1 MREKGI
7 SKTIM
12 AAVIVVALVVAGVG
26 AYFMLKGP
34 EEGEGGEQPSGIEWF
49 QTGNTQDIT
58 QLQSKQSNE
67 LENVEVHGY
76 VYDIEGSPVTGV
88 FVIAVGPPGMDYGH
102 AITDARGYYALSFE
116 RPERL
121 DYPIPSTRGLPIY
134 EGCQILVAWGS
145 NEWLPIIDI
154 LIDTENKDIIVQDFA
169 VKPAGTVKLKAY
181 SSNGT
186 LIEQFPIDTS
196 LEYPT
201 YPAYTTDLYWRL
213 TGGVFA
219 HDRGMFVLSLNTPHV
234 LNLPWTV
241 PGFGRVI
248 LRADNDGNGFTLRRQ
263 GETIT
268 IHLNYEIAKTECR
281 VLRESYERFPG
292 EGYAFSEDVLPNIQ
306 SAEELLQ
313 QADSM
318 TDNVQKALFADL
330 SLNQTLWTA
339 ENLELERTLQ
349 DIEKCRKGNATLR
362 LVDET
367 GKPVQDG
374 DVTISQITH
383 DFLFGVDTERGREGT
398 DSFEKH
404 IRLET
409 GLETG
414 INYGLWG
421 FFWKFTE
428 PRLGQYDMGALPPTS
443 ELERLTK
450 MGVRF
455 GGDGIIVLE
464 PGPNSWDVG
473 LLSLTFEELKTKIYE
488 HVYTLVSAVAPYI
501 DYWTVIDNPHRALH
515 YLGFTLDQNIDFIK
529 TGVAAI
535 KSADPPAKV
544 LLFFDWPCGFC
555 TTTSYQGEDQYDVDP
570 YTYISNLDEYGIDYD
585 GVALWI
591 TYGSV
596 SELPPEWGSVFG
608 GQVPYPFRDLASIS
622 RILDWYGTLSIP
634 IHITAFN
641 APGDFTSNL
650 GYWHRRSWDE
660 ELKIE
665 WIEKFYTI
673 AFSKQPMR
681 QITYWFSK
689 DADYFRTKLGLFD
702 VSDQPRESC
711 YALRRLL
718 MENWTTRL
726 HMKTDSNG
734 QLEFRGFAG
743 DYNITVST
751 KDLTTNFTIHVY
763 EGSNNTYT
771 LKLERVEKTW
781 LIIPAIIAFAVGVLS
796 GSVILYR
803 RVRAKKRKSSQRPLS
818 SVQA

>member
-1 MREKGI
+1 MKEKGM
-7 SKTIM
+7 SKTTM

-26 AYFMLKGP
+26 AYLMLKGP
-34 EEGEGGEQPSGIEWF
+34 DKPPGIYSAIRGPIEEEGPPSTVWTLDTFDGTDVGAADYSRYYIDPIQADVALADF
-49 QTGNTQDIT
+49 V
-58 QLQSKQSNE
+58 K
-67 LENVEVHGY
+67 VHGY

-102 AITDARGYYALSFE
+102 AITDAGGYYAPSFE

-154 LIDTENKDIIVQDFA
+154 LIDTENEDIIVQDFA

-281 VLRESYERFPG
+281 VLRESYERFLG

-318 TDNVQKALFADL
+318 ADNVQKALFADL

-339 ENLELERTLQ
+339 ENLELERALQ
-349 DIEKCRKGNATLR
+349 DIEKCGKGNATLR

-409 GLETG
+409 GM
-414 INYGLWG
+414 NYGLWG

-455 GGDGIIVLE
+455 GGDGLIVLE

-529 TGVAAI
+529 TGM
-535 KSADPPAKV
+535 D
-544 LLFFDWPCGFC
+544 
-555 TTTSYQGEDQYDVDP
+555 
-570 YTYISNLDEYGIDYD
+570 
-585 GVALWI
+585 
-591 TYGSV
+591 
-596 SELPPEWGSVFG
+596 
-608 GQVPYPFRDLASIS
+608 
-622 RILDWYGTLSIP
+622 
-634 IHITAFN
+634 
-641 APGDFTSNL
+641 
-650 GYWHRRSWDE
+650 
-660 ELKIE
+660 
-665 WIEKFYTI
+665 
-673 AFSKQPMR
+673 
-681 QITYWFSK
+681 
-689 DADYFRTKLGLFD
+689 
-702 VSDQPRESC
+702 RE
-711 YALRRLL
+711 
-718 MENWTTRL
+718 
-726 HMKTDSNG
+726 
-734 QLEFRGFAG
+734 
-743 DYNITVST
+743 
-751 KDLTTNFTIHVY
+751 
-763 EGSNNTYT
+763 
-771 LKLERVEKTW
+771 
-781 LIIPAIIAFAVGVLS
+781 
-796 GSVILYR
+796 ILYDR
-803 RVRAKKRKSSQRPLS
+803 IQ
-818 SVQA
+818 

>member
-1 MREKGI
+1 MRSRKLVLGI
-7 SKTIM
+7 L
-12 AAVIVVALVVAGVG
+12 VALITG
-26 AYFMLKGP
+26 AVLISGCIKQEP
-34 EEGEGGEQPSGIEWF
+34 KTGIEWF

-67 LENVEVHGY
+67 LENNRIGNPDVALADFVKVHGY
-76 VYDIEGSPVTGV
+76 VYDIEGSPVEGV
-88 FVIAVGPPGMDYGH
+88 FVIAISVGSPGMDYGY

-145 NEWLPIIDI
+145 NEWLPIVDI
-154 LIDTENKDIIVQDFA
+154 RINTENKDVIVQNFA

-201 YPAYTTDLYWRL
+201 SPAYTTDLYWRL

-248 LRADNDGNGFTLRRQ
+248 LRADNDGNGFTLRKQ
-263 GETIT
+263 DETIT
-268 IHLNYEIAKTECR
+268 IHLNYEMAKTECR
-281 VLRESYERFPG
+281 VLRESYERFLD
-292 EGYAFSEDVLPNIQ
+292 EGYAFSKDVLPNIQ

-318 TDNVQKALFADL
+318 ADNVQKALFADL
-330 SLNQTLWTA
+330 SLNRTLWTA
-339 ENLELERTLQ
+339 ENLELERALQ

-362 LVDET
+362 IVDEN

-383 DFLFGVDTERGREGT
+383 DFLFGVDTEWGREGI
-398 DSFEKH
+398 DSIEEH
-404 IRLET
+404 IRLN
-409 GLETG
+409 TG

-428 PRLGQYDMGALPPTS
+428 PRLGQYDMLALPPTS

-450 MGVRF
+450 TGVRF
-455 GGDGIIVLE
+455 GGDGLILLE

-473 LLSLTFEELKTKIYE
+473 LLSLTFEELRTKIYE

-501 DYWTVIDNPHRALH
+501 DYWTVVNNPHMELH
-515 YLGFTLDQNIDFIK
+515 YLGFTLDQNIDMIK

-535 KSADPPAKV
+535 KSADPTAKV
-544 LLFFDWPCGFC
+544 LLFFDHPCGFC
-555 TTTSYQGEDQYDVDP
+555 AATSYQGVDP
-570 YTYISNLDEYGIDYD
+570 YTYVSNLDEYGIDHD
-585 GVALWI
+585 GVALWM

-608 GQVPYPFRDLASIS
+608 GQFPYPFRDLASIS

-702 VSDQPRESC
+702 VSNQPRKSC

-718 MENWTTRL
+718 TENWTTRL

-743 DYNITVST
+743 DYSITVST

-771 LKLERVEKTW
+771 LKLERVEETW
-781 LIIPAIIAFAVGVLS
+781 LSIPAIIAFAGGILF

-818 SVQA
+818 SV